1 MKKRSRRPADIS
13 KEDWDAVDV
22 PEQTAGDFSA
32 MRPATEALPVAV
44 KRLIGQRGPGRKPSK
59 VAVSLR
65 VDRDVVEQFKSGG
78 PGWQSRM
85 NTVLKAAAKRSPSRA
100 KPQR

>member
-1 MKKRSRRPADIS
+1 MKKRSRRPADVS

-22 PEQTAGDFSA
+22 PEQTAEDFRA
-32 MRPATEALPVAV
+32 MRPATEALPVAI
-44 KRLIGQRGPGRKPSK
+44 KRLIGQRGSGRKPPK

-65 VDRDVVEQFKSGG
+65 LDRDVVERFKSGG

-85 NTVLKAAAKRSPSRA
+85 NTVLKAAAKRAPLRA
-100 KPQR
+100 KPQ